1 MTSPC
6 LLFLNRAPHS
16 HFRESERHPHPNP
29 HHRLTFT
36 AQVMDEKFEAKQK
49 AEKKEE
55 EEERAQRP
63 RMIRRGS
70 MAYKALESDVTWVSN

>member
-1 MTSPC
+1 
-6 LLFLNRAPHS
+6 
-16 HFRESERHPHPNP
+16 
-29 HHRLTFT
+29 
-36 AQVMDEKFEAKQK
+36 MDEKFEAKQK